1 MPTYIKSG
9 YWEKS
14 LKAPKNHL
22 DLERLIREN
31 SSSVSLTNDQVS
43 AISSAN
49 APTAL
54 NPFATINDLPS
65 GGSITDVT
73 YAELVAAIGA
83 NELVPGSLYRITD
96 FQTVHYMNDGNSGV
110 IEVAGE
116 KVINTGPI
124 EPIIVLAL
132 SSNSLSRI
140 AHSELYPQ
148 DVLWYDWNPDNWVY
162 ELTVGSMENVIVPGW
177 KGIIYQR
184 EDTAL
189 AVTVGC
195 DFRHVKN
202 RRWKLSA
209 SQGGSA
215 YSAETTYALGD
226 RCFVTG
232 QGLFISLRNGNTGNT
247 PNNNYGGDYW
257 WAKVVD
263 YSLSQY
269 VAPSISDTD
278 DVSDYVDMYMFHNV
292 STGDMTDYENNV
304 HKFFHEFSRDSTD
317 IGIHDGTYMPNIVC
331 FLPSIGSYSYYEVQ
345 IYGAFKA
352 ATFTYS
358 AEDCILGG
366 YSYNNIIGGISNST
380 VVKFSNSMVSFI
392 ENCNIGANFSGKG
405 TSLYN
410 TTIGNS
416 VEDALFGQVFNSYI
430 GNNAYEFTL
439 PDQTTDSIFGPN
451 FNRSHFECAG
461 IKSCEFESNNAYIEC
476 SVVATPLQNTKFGQ
490 GVSGTSSVKLQ
501 LGTATHVFAAYN
513 SEVVRATNNAF
524 KLIYLKEDTG
534 TFTQEIVDYNA

>member
-1 MPTYIKSG
+1 MKYVQDKNYKHFITTLRKRKGNIEFLNDDGK
-9 YWEKS
+9 WEIMS
-14 LKAPKNHL
+14 TRGSNETTTETPA
-22 DLERLIREN
+22 
-31 SSSVSLTNDQVS
+31 
-43 AISSAN
+43 
-49 APTAL
+49 
-54 NPFATINDLPS
+54 PS
-65 GGSITDVT
+65 GEGITNIT
-73 YAELVAAIGA
+73 YTELVAAIGA
-83 NELVPGSLYRITD
+83 NELVPGSLYCITD

-148 DVLWYDWNPDNWVY
+148 DVLWYDWNPANWVY

-215 YSAETTYALGD
+215 YSAGTTYALGD
-226 RCFVTG
+226 KCFITG

-247 PNNNYGGDYW
+247 PDNNYEGDYW

-263 YSLSQY
+263 YSFSQY
-269 VAPSISDTD
+269 VTASISEAD
-278 DVSDYVDMYMFHNV
+278 DVSDYVDMYMFHNI
-292 STGDMTDYENNV
+292 STGDMTGYENSVTN
-304 HKFFHEFSRDSTD
+304 FFNEFSRDSTD
-317 IGIHDGTYMPNIVC
+317 MGIYGGTYMPNIVC
-331 FLPSIGSYSYYEVQ
+331 FLPSTGSYCYYGVQ
-345 IYGAFKA
+345 IYGAFKV

-358 AEDCILGG
+358 AINCIFGG
-366 YSYNNIIGGISNST
+366 YSYNNIIGEISNST
-380 VVKFSNSMVSFI
+380 VVRFSNSMVGFI
-392 ENCNIGANFSGKG
+392 GNCNIGANFSGKG

-416 VEDALFGQVFNSYI
+416 VEEALFGQVFNSYI
-430 GNNAYEFTL
+430 GDNAFWFTL
-439 PDQTTDSIFGPN
+439 PDQTTDSIFGPS
-451 FNRSHFECAG
+451 FNSCHFECAG

-490 GVSGTSSVKLQ
+490 GVMGTSSVRLQ
-501 LGTATHVFAAYN
+501 LGTATHVFADYN